1 MIQCIPEN
9 VTFAKEDLTLA
20 LQHEHRA
27 NCMVFSLLSHYRGE
41 QAPQIVFEI
50 RGAGSEP
57 LYRSHTYTASTAD
70 EPSWKQWRIPPLFH
84 PQLECRILIHIPAG
98 TELELTQYDA
108 HYEDYT
114 KHPDPAVKFDAHLG
128 FWGVAP
134 ENTMPAFLL
143 AAKCGF
149 DSCIVNPRRTKDGV
163 FVCIHDKTINR
174 TGRDTQGNP
183 PPEPMEVA
191 DMTYEELLKWDFGCY
206 KDPIFRDVRIP
217 KLEDF
222 FRVCAEFNMKPFFS
236 TGSGVTVEE
245 WLQIRQMLQRHRLLD
260 KLQVKCHYKDLA
272 GLQRL
277 FSVFGNEIFGYT
289 LWGMQYEEDMIE
301 KLRSIGMD
309 LGKVRGV
316 IELLETDEIRNF
328 TPEIVENI
336 HNAGLR
342 ASAISCWGRK
352 SGPYLRRLIDMGVSE
367 FTEDFHCSFELNW

>member
-1 MIQCIPEN
+1 MIQCVPNDVAI
-9 VTFAKEDLTLA
+9 AKEDVVLR

-27 NCMVFSLLSHYRGE
+27 NCIVFSLLSQYRGE

-57 LYRSHTYTASTAD
+57 LYLSHEYIASTVG
-70 EPSWKQWRIPPLFH
+70 EPAWKQWRLPPLFH
-84 PQLECRILIHIPAG
+84 PQLECRILLRVPAG
-98 TELELTQYDA
+98 TELEVIRYDA

-114 KHPDPAVKFDAHLG
+114 KYPDPAVKFDAHLG

-174 TGRDTQGNP
+174 TGRDAAGNP
-183 PPEPMEVA
+183 PAEPMEVA
-191 DMTYEELLKWDFGCY
+191 DMTYAELLEWDFGCY
-206 KDPIFRDVRIP
+206 KDPIYRNVRIP

-222 FRVCAEFNMKPFFS
+222 FRVCAQYNMKPFFS
-236 TGSGVTVEE
+236 TGSNVTVEE
-245 WLQIRQMLQRHRLLD
+245 WQQIRQMLQRHRLLD
-260 KLQVKCHYKDLA
+260 KLQVKCHYRDME
-272 GLQRL
+272 GLLRL

-289 LWGMQYEEDMIE
+289 MWCRSYEPDMIE
-301 KLRSIGMD
+301 KLLSVGMD

-328 TPEIVENI
+328 TPEIVEAV
-336 HNAGLR
+336 HNVGLR
-342 ASAISCWGRK
+342 ASALSCWGRK
-352 SGPYLRRLIDMGVSE
+352 TGPYLRRLIDMGVSE
-367 FTEDFHCSFELNW
+367 FTEDYHCSFELNW

>member
-1 MIQCIPEN
+1 MIRCVPEN
-9 VTFAKEDLTLA
+9 VTLAKENFTLV

-27 NCMVFSLLSHYRGE
+27 NCMVFSMLSQYRGE

-57 LYRSHTYTASTAD
+57 LYLSHTYTASTAD

-84 PQLECRILIHIPAG
+84 PQMECRVLIQIPAG
-98 TELELTQYDA
+98 TELEIYRYDA

-114 KHPDPAVKFDAHLG
+114 KYPDPAVKFDAHLG

-174 TGRDTQGNP
+174 TGRDPQGNP
-183 PPEPMEVA
+183 PPQPMEVA

-245 WLQIRQMLQRHRLLD
+245 WLQIRQMLRRHRLLD

-289 LWGMQYEEDMIE
+289 LWSRDYEEDMIE
-301 KLRSIGMD
+301 RIQSIGMD

-328 TPEIVENI
+328 TPEIVEDI

-342 ASAISCWGRK
+342 ASALSCWGRK
-352 SGPYLRRLIDMGVSE
+352 TGPYLRRLIDMGVSE